1 MNTSYF
7 LEIKNRFL
15 IIIIA
20 WVSTLIFSYFYKE
33 ILLFL
38 IIKSNSFDVTAT
50 TPLYF
55 IFTNITEIFSIYIK
69 LVNFIANQILI
80 IYFLYH
86 LLFFLAPGLYF
97 FEYKYLF
104 KVFALG
110 IIFWLFSIYILN
122 KIFLTT
128 CWSFFLSFQN
138 LNNNFYFEAK
148 LYDYLNFYLTLYYIC
163 NINCQ
168 IFMILIFFLSSLN
181 GNLNKIKQVRKI
193 FYLFFICFATIVT
206 PPDIISQIIL
216 LVSMLCIFELLVFGL
231 ILKTRL
237 N

>member
-7 LEIKNRFL
+7 FEIKNRFL
-15 IIIIA
+15 IIITA
-20 WVSTLIFSYFYKE
+20 WISTLIFSYSYKE

-38 IIKSNSFDVTAT
+38 VIKVNNFDTTAI

-69 LVNFIANQILI
+69 LVNFVANQILV

-104 KVFALG
+104 KVFAFG

-122 KIFLTT
+122 KLFLPT

-138 LNNNFYFEAK
+138 LNSNFHFEAK
-148 LYDYLNFYLTLYYIC
+148 LYDYLNFYLTLYYMC

-181 GNLNKIKQVRKI
+181 GNLNQIKQVRKI
-193 FYLFFICFATIVT
+193 FYLFFICFATIAT
-206 PPDIISQIIL
+206 PPDIISQVILII
-216 LVSMLCIFELLVFGL
+216 SMLCIFESLVFGL